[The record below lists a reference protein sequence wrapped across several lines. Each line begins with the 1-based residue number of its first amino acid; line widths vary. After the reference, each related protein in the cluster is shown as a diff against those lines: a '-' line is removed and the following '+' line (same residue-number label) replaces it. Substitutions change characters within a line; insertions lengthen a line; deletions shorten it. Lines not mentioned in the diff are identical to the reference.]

1 MIISTFHIGS
11 VDQGR
16 KRRAGKE
23 AGAWNTVGQYY
34 VLIEQVNGNELV
46 SLSKSGRS
54 LSILNRFLRDLVR

>member
-23 AGAWNTVGQYY
+23 AGAWNTAGQYY
-34 VLIEQVNGNELV
+34 VLIEQVNGNEL

-54 LSILNRFLRDLVR
+54 LSILDRFL